1 MLRSDATGASQAA
14 LIARRNANITCSS
27 SQGRTEPIDEEDT
40 QMKVDSVAMERA
52 IVPKRRQKHYSY
64 DESVDEAG
72 KLIADEPV
80 EIEREVPAE
89 ENEPVGGTEAN
100 NSTES
105 LAFEE

>member
-1 MLRSDATGASQAA
+1 
-14 LIARRNANITCSS
+14 
-27 SQGRTEPIDEEDT
+27 
-40 QMKVDSVAMERA
+40 MKVDSVGMERA

-64 DESVDEAG
+64 DEGLNEAG

-89 ENEPVGGTEAN
+89 ENEPVEGTVAN

-105 LAFEE
+105 PAFEE

>member
-1 MLRSDATGASQAA
+1 
-14 LIARRNANITCSS
+14 
-27 SQGRTEPIDEEDT
+27 
-40 QMKVDSVAMERA
+40 MKVNLVVMERA

-89 ENEPVGGTEAN
+89 ENESVEGTEAN
-100 NSTES
+100 NSTGS
-105 LAFEE
+105 RAFEE